1 MAIDQQIISHINWS
15 TGLTTQKFLDEYWQ
29 KKPLLIRDAL
39 PGFKTPVSPD
49 ELAGMS
55 LEEGTTPRII
65 TQVANGQYQL
75 EHGPFDE
82 NRYETIGNKDWS
94 LLVTDCEKHWPELA
108 EWIEP
113 FRFLP
118 RWRMDDLMISFAP
131 DKASVGAH
139 IDDYDVFLLQ
149 ASGTRLW
156 HIDASDNPDRSLVED
171 STLRLLAN
179 FVATDSWE
187 LSAGDV
193 LYLPPGVPHHGV
205 AVGADCTTWS
215 IGFRAPSNLD
225 VLDVFSEILL
235 DNLPL
240 ERFTDPPL
248 KASNGAE
255 IGRDA
260 IEQLRRLWNTATQL
274 SDEELVRLS
283 GYLVTRG
290 GIISADDSLS
300 ETSTLVN
307 RVDEQI
313 LRWHSFTQVAYVLN
327 GDSAEL
333 FVNGDAYTCSRNFA
347 QSIAD
352 SQGRIEL
359 PSSLSKMD
367 QEILSKILKSGALI
381 DATDIAS

>member
-1 MAIDQQIISHINWS
+1 
-15 TGLTTQKFLDEYWQ
+15 
-29 KKPLLIRDAL
+29 
-39 PGFKTPVSPD
+39 
-49 ELAGMS
+49 
-55 LEEGTTPRII
+55 
-65 TQVANGQYQL
+65 
-75 EHGPFDE
+75 
-82 NRYETIGNKDWS
+82 
-94 LLVTDCEKHWPELA
+94 
-108 EWIEP
+108 
-113 FRFLP
+113 
-118 RWRMDDLMISFAP
+118 MISFAP

-205 AVGADCTTWS
+205 AVGADCK
-215 IGFRAPSNLD
+215 
-225 VLDVFSEILL
+225 ILL

-248 KASNGAE
+248 KAGNGAE

-290 GIISADDSLS
+290 GITSEDDALS

-367 QEILSKILKSGALI
+367 QEILSKILQSGALI